1 MRHFLFVACASLALS
16 PFAAPICVT
25 HALAAS
31 VSGTLTIVVAPQ
43 VLAMMI
49 NPSTVNEACEVA
61 AGTVVSA
68 LSTVGGDGNPVTFSL
83 APAPGA
89 PGGAAADFVVAGSNV
104 VVGPNGIAAA
114 DCNATEAYTVGAS
127 QQ

>member
-1 MRHFLFVACASLALS
+1 MRRFHSVACTALVLS
-16 PFAAPICVT
+16 AFVAPIC
-25 HALAAS
+25 AAQASAAS

-43 VLAMMI
+43 VLALVI

-68 LSTVGGDGNPVTFSL
+68 LSTVGGDGNPVAFAL
-83 APAPGA
+83 AGDTS
-89 PGGAAADFVVAGSNV
+89 DFALSGSNV

-114 DCNATEAYTVGAS
+114 NCNATQTVTVTAK
-127 QQ
+127 QP